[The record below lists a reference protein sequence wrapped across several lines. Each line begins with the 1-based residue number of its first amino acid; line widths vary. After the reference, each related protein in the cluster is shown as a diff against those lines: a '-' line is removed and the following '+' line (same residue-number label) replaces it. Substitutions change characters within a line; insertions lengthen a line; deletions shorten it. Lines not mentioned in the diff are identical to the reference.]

1 MAEPTLE
8 LQSFLVRTPF
18 FGALADEGLLR
29 VIRMLTQRTY
39 AAGELV
45 FSEGESGRS
54 MYVIAEGEV
63 LMTRQG
69 ESGARVHL
77 FRLAAGDFFGETT
90 LIEMHPRPYTAR
102 VAAPTRLYE
111 LTAKD
116 LYRLYRDDVQTYVLV
131 LQNINRELCRRL
143 RSADRRIAEV
153 AEQFG
158 DERTQIHPTQSGL
171 QPPSRKDD

>member
-1 MAEPTLE
+1 MAEATLE
-8 LQSFLVRTPF
+8 LQSFLIRTPF
-18 FGALADEGLLR
+18 FGALADEGLAR
-29 VIRMLTQRTY
+29 VIGMLKERTF

-45 FSEGESGRS
+45 FSEGESGRA
-54 MYVIAEGEV
+54 MYIIAQGDV

-69 ESGARVHL
+69 ETGARIHL
-77 FRLAAGDFFGETT
+77 FRLGVGDFFGETT
-90 LIEMHPRPYTAR
+90 LIEMHPRPYTVR
-102 VAAPTRLYE
+102 VESPARLYE

-116 LYRLYRDDVQTYVLV
+116 LYRLYREDVHAYVLV

-158 DERTQIHPTQSGL
+158 DERTQIHPTKAGLSG
-171 QPPSRKDD
+171 SK